1 MYFSIL
7 LHFVVRS
14 ITALILRAYLSAIF
28 QTKTEKEEKYLIGN
42 KDKLPDFYKDTDYIF
57 LLRLSH
63 FFKKSEDSKDYGD
76 WIENILKRRI
86 FKKFYLPLGK
96 YEKSFLIKFE
106 DLHENVKKKIE
117 QISAIG
123 EESVYYFLLWSK
135 KLELHLQN
143 ACAKNDAEKFRVEKP
158 GDWKYKFS
166 KIIIDIPKYEY
177 DKKEKEDTYEIKKED
192 KFNPHKEPYV
202 LISGKKVSFKKFS
215 EMSEVEDAG
224 RKIKQRDWYIAIYKD
239 PDFDADEKEAEKWI
253 RDYLLEN
260 AQGFAIEMAPKIPNQ
275 KEENTK

>member
-1 MYFSIL
+1 MIG
-7 LHFVVRS
+7 
-14 ITALILRAYLSAIF
+14 
-28 QTKTEKEEKYLIGN
+28 IGN
-42 KDKLPDFYKDTDYIF
+42 KDKFPEFYKDTDYIF

-63 FFKKSEDSKDYGD
+63 FLKKSEDSKEYGD
-76 WIENILKRRI
+76 WIKNILKRRI

-106 DLHENVKKKIE
+106 NLHENVRKKIE
-117 QISAIG
+117 QISVL
-123 EESVYYFLLWSK
+123 EEKSVYYFLLWSK

-143 ACAKNDAEKFRVEKP
+143 ACAKNEEDEYQEQKP

-166 KIIIDIPKYEY
+166 KIIIDIPKYEC
-177 DKKEKEDTYEIKKED
+177 DKKEKRDEDKRED
-192 KFNPHKEPYV
+192 KFDPHKETYV
-202 LISGKKVSFKKFS
+202 LKSGKKVSFKKFS
-215 EMSEVEDAG
+215 EMSKVEDAS

-253 RDYLLEN
+253 RDYLLKD
-260 AQGFAIEMAPKIPNQ
+260 AQGFAVKMAPPDDILIQ